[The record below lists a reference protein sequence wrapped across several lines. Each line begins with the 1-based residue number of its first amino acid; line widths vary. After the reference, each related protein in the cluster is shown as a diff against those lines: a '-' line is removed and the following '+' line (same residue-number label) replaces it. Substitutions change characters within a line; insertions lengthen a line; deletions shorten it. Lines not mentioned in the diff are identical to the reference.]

1 MKNITDLCTGCRA
14 CEQLCSKKAISMI
27 ESQDGFLTAVI
38 NQNLCIDCGL
48 CKKRCP
54 QNADVVKVSAKK
66 VFAAR
71 LKDDK
76 ILYKSASG
84 GAFAG
89 IAKAWIEEGC
99 VVFGVAYDKDWNA
112 KHICA
117 ASLAELEPILSS
129 KYVQA
134 DTYQSYK
141 EIKQYLNEGKKVLFS
156 GTGCQIGGLKAF
168 LKKDYANLLTVDL
181 ICHGVA
187 SPLLFKKYIEWLGFQ
202 SGSPILEYDFR
213 DKRNGWGLGYKYKCE
228 GDGCGNSQ
236 TGLGYK
242 YKSCTVDPYYLRFLQ
257 GHTYRESC
265 FQCHYCKTER
275 AGDITIGDYW
285 GIEKEH
291 PAFFNTKGVS
301 CVLVNTDKG
310 EEAWNRY
317 GDLFHTLESSFDQ
330 VARHNGNLLH
340 PTVRNNRVRDHIYD
354 GIREPGWF
362 GNVFAA
368 SFHPSWKAKMKNL
381 VPSWVK
387 CWIKKI

>member
-14 CEQLCSKKAISMI
+14 CEQLCGKKAISMI
-27 ESQDGFLTAVI
+27 ENEDGFLTAVI
-38 NQNLCIDCGL
+38 NQDFCIDCGL

-54 QNADVVKVSAKK
+54 QNTAVDKLSAKK

-89 IAKAWIEEGC
+89 IAKAWIEEGG

-117 ASLAELEPILSS
+117 STLEELEPILSS

-134 DTYQSYK
+134 DTGQTYK
-141 EIKQYLNEGKKVLFS
+141 EVKLYLNEGKKVLFS

-168 LKKDYANLLTVDL
+168 LRKDYANLLTIDL

-187 SPLLFKKYIEWLGFQ
+187 SPLLFKKYIEWLGSQ
-202 SGSPILEYDFR
+202 SDSPILEYDFR
-213 DKRNGWGLGYKYKCE
+213 DKRNGWGLGYKYKYKYK
-228 GDGCGNSQ
+228 NM
-236 TGLGYK
+236 YK
-242 YKSCTVDPYYLRFLQ
+242 YKSCTIDPYYLRFLQ

-265 FQCHYCKTER
+265 FQCHYCKPER

-291 PAFFNTKGVS
+291 PSFFNTKGVS
-301 CVLVNTDKG
+301 CLLVNTDKG
-310 EEAWNRY
+310 KEAWDKY
-317 GDLFHTLESSFDQ
+317 GELFYTMESSFDQ
-330 VARHNGNLLH
+330 VAKHNANLLH

-354 GIREPGWF
+354 DIREPEWF

-368 SFHPSWKAKMKNL
+368 SFHPSWKAKVKNL